1 VYNSKKGIFM
11 NKTNLKDFFSAIS
24 TPLASIF
31 GSGFLV
37 MVPILVGA
45 VGSYAVYAMLLIT
58 FVAYNVGNVIR
69 FNIKNLEPNLK
80 NVGKKTLFFEN
91 SSNVALLLAYIV
103 SVSLYLHILSAFVL
117 TGLGIDDDIKEDIL
131 TTSIIVFI
139 TIIGMTKGLKPL
151 EVLEKYA
158 LLITLVV
165 VVLLMIAFGLY
176 DFNVYSSSH
185 SFVMPEASKH
195 TTWEVVAIL
204 AGMLIVVQG
213 FETSRY
219 LGKTYSAELRI
230 KTSKY
235 SQIIS
240 TFVYIIFIA
249 LAIPVTHLLKGVYD
263 DNSLIVLVGFVSTV
277 LVIPLIIIAALS
289 QFSAAVADTL
299 AATGNIQEV
308 AKKYISLN
316 KSYLLVGTFA
326 IVITWSVH
334 TLEILALASRAFAFY
349 YLLQTIVA
357 ISVSTSVLQKIW
369 MSLIALVLAFITI
382 FAIPAG

>member
-1 VYNSKKGIFM
+1 M
-11 NKTNLKDFFSAIS
+11 NKRSLKEFTSAIS

-45 VGSYAVYAMLLIT
+45 VGSYAMYAMLLIT

-69 FNIKNLEPNLK
+69 FNIKNLEPILNTTASKRTRFLEK
-80 NVGKKTLFFEN
+80 
-91 SSNVALLLAYIV
+91 SSDVALLLAYIV
-103 SVSLYLHILSAFVL
+103 SVSLYLHILSSFVL
-117 TGLGIDDDIKEDIL
+117 TGLGIDTNLNEDIL
-131 TTSIIVFI
+131 TTSIIVLI
-139 TIIGMTKGLKPL
+139 TLIGMTKGLEPL
-151 EVLEKYA
+151 EILEKYA
-158 LLITLVV
+158 LLITLG
-165 VVLLMIAFGLY
+165 VVLLLIVAFGIFDINIY
-176 DFNVYSSSH
+176 TSSQA
-185 SFVMPEASKH
+185 FVMPQASDH
-195 TTWEVVAIL
+195 STWEVVAIL

-219 LGKTYSAELRI
+219 LGATYSADLRI

-240 TFVYIIFIA
+240 TVVYIIFIA
-249 LAIPVTHLLKGVYD
+249 LAIPVTHLLEGVYD
-263 DNSLIVLVGFVSTV
+263 DNSLIVLVGFVSAI
-277 LVIPLIIIAALS
+277 LVTPLIIIAALS

-308 AKKYISLN
+308 AEKYITLN

-334 TLEILALASRAFAFY
+334 TLEILALASRAFALY
-349 YLLQTIVA
+349 YLLQTLVA
-357 ISVSTSVLQKIW
+357 ISISKSKVQKLWMSVLV
-369 MSLIALVLAFITI
+369 LILAFITI

>member
-1 VYNSKKGIFM
+1 M
-11 NKTNLKDFFSAIS
+11 NKINFKEFSHSIS

-45 VGSYAVYAMLLIT
+45 VGQYALYAMIGITLVAYAVGTI
-58 FVAYNVGNVIR
+58 IR
-69 FNIKNLEPNLK
+69 FNIKNVEPLLNNGIPK
-80 NVGKKTLFFEN
+80 ITLWFEGA
-91 SSNVALLLAYIV
+91 SGMSLIVAYIV

-117 TGLGIDDDIKEDIL
+117 TGLGIDSDFHEDLL
-131 TTSIIVFI
+131 TTAIIVII
-139 TIIGMTKGLKPL
+139 TTIGMTKGLKPL

-158 LLITLVV
+158 LLITLIIVS
-165 VVLLMIAFGLY
+165 LLIIAFAMY
-176 DFNVYSSSH
+176 DLNMLNEGQKII
-185 SFVMPEASKH
+185 MPVASPH
-195 TTWEVVAIL
+195 TNWETVGIL

-219 LGKTYSAELRI
+219 LGESYSASTRI
-230 KTSKY
+230 ITSKY

-240 TFVYIIFIA
+240 AVVYIVFIA
-249 LAIPVTHLLKGVYD
+249 LAIPVTYLLKGVYD
-263 DNSLIVLVGFVSTV
+263 DHSLILLVGFVSTI
-277 LVIPLIIIAALS
+277 LVTPLIVVAALS

-299 AATGNIQEV
+299 AATGSIEEV
-308 AKKYISLN
+308 AKKYITA
-316 KSYLLVGTFA
+316 KQSYLLVGMSA

-334 TLEILALASRAFAFY
+334 TLEILALASRAFALY

-357 ISVSTSVLQKIW
+357 ISISKSVTQKVF
-369 MSLIALVLAFITI
+369 MGLLSLILTFITI